1 MLWFCGSQV
10 WKDREIRQ
18 QLQAGKEKEGTLVF
32 FLKRRSVEITQEQED
47 RFREFKKQL
56 EEEPL
61 TTHDYIAMVLGAFM
75 ALWPAL
81 LVVIALIVG
90 SSLMFFL

>member
-1 MLWFCGSQV
+1 M
-10 WKDREIRQ
+10 
-18 QLQAGKEKEGTLVF
+18 F
-32 FLKRRSVEITQEQED
+32 FLNKRSVEITQEQED
-47 RFREFKKQL
+47 RFRKFQKQL
-56 EEEPL
+56 EEEPF

-75 ALWPAL
+75 AFWPAL

>member
-1 MLWFCGSQV
+1 M
-10 WKDREIRQ
+10 
-18 QLQAGKEKEGTLVF
+18 F
-32 FLKRRSVEITQEQED
+32 FLKKRSVEITQEQED